1 MARTVRID
9 EIDTKILHEL
19 VKDARMKLKDIAS
32 EVGLSVVATLK
43 RIKRLKA
50 TGVIAETTIFKNT
63 YLLGHPYPA
72 LLGVD
77 LETDSKVI
85 IDELN
90 PLQGNIAGLSPS
102 VGKYDLCIYVLATS
116 VAELDSLRQRL
127 MKNKGVKSVAVNIWT
142 KDYFNFENLKIESTG
157 E

>member
-9 EIDTKILHEL
+9 EIDTKILHKL

-32 EVGLSVVATLK
+32 EVGLSVVATFK

-50 TGVIAETTIFKNT
+50 TGVITETTTFKNA

-85 IDELN
+85 VDELS
-90 PLQGNIAGLSPS
+90 PLPSNIVGLSPS
-102 VGKYDLCIYVLATS
+102 VGKYDLCIFVLATS
-116 VAELDSLRQRL
+116 VAELDSLRQSL
-127 MKNKGVKSVAVNIWT
+127 MKKKGVKRVAVNIWT
-142 KDYFNFENLKIESTG
+142 QDYFNFENLKIESTG